1 MIGGDDLKYRG
12 NKIMTDFI
20 VTYVTVSSMEEA
32 KKISYSLVENKLAAC
47 ANIVPSI
54 TSVYTWQ
61 EKICEDQECL
71 LIIKTKKELFPA
83 LQEKVKS
90 LHSYTVPEIIALPIL
105 EGSESYLDWIR
116 NETVDYENR
125 EE

>member
-1 MIGGDDLKYRG
+1 
-12 NKIMTDFI
+12 MTAFI

-32 KKISYSLVENKLAAC
+32 KNISYTLVESKLAAC

-61 EKICEDQECL
+61 GKICEDQECL
-71 LIIKTKKELFPA
+71 LIIKTRKELFPA
-83 LQEKVKS
+83 LREKVKS

-105 EGSESYLDWIR
+105 EGSKSYLDWIR
-116 NETVDYENR
+116 EETVDYEKR
-125 EE
+125 EG

>member
-1 MIGGDDLKYRG
+1 
-12 NKIMTDFI
+12 MTDFI

-32 KKISYSLVENKLAAC
+32 KKISYALVESKLAAC

-61 EKICEDQECL
+61 GKICEDQECL
-71 LIIKTKKELFPA
+71 LIIKTRKELFPT
-83 LQEKVKS
+83 LREKVKS

-105 EGSESYLDWIR
+105 EGSKSYLDWIR
-116 NETVDYENR
+116 EETVDYEKR
-125 EE
+125 EG